1 LAADRGLEQLS
12 ATLAVAFTDSYGQYA
27 DAVSAGTGI
36 DRTALLIQWAV
47 ETNYG
52 QQINN
57 ANNLGN
63 IRCGPDSFCQ
73 YASPSQFAGAAIFVW
88 HNGFYPDVLA
98 AAGMSLDVQ
107 LLAIGSSPWDA
118 GHYDNGGGPG
128 SSLLAIKSEFGGA
141 DNDMTPEQDN
151 TLHAIQTIVGRIET
165 LLNAVNTL
173 LNAVN
178 VSTLGRIEGK
188 EDVLIKDVTTPEPP
202 ELFSGIVNPSPVVPP
217 PLPPPVPGS

>member
-1 LAADRGLEQLS
+1 LS
-12 ATLAVAFTDSYGQYA
+12 AALATAFADSYGQYA

-73 YASPSQFAGAAIFVW
+73 YASPSQFVGAAIFVW

-128 SSLLAIKSEFGGA
+128 SSLLAIKSEFIIGG
-141 DNDMTPEQDN
+141 DNDLTPEQDQ
-151 TLHAIQTIVGRIET
+151 TLHAIQTIAGRIET
-165 LLNAVNTL
+165 LLIAINQT
-173 LNAVN
+173 
-178 VSTLGRIEGK
+178 TLGRIES
-188 EDVLIKDVTTPEPP
+188 EVLAPEPL
-202 ELFSGIVNPSPVVPP
+202 EVSFVPP